1 MLKTITVLYI
11 LTILFSLSVF
21 AQTKITGKVTDQN
34 KSPLPGANIYIKDT
48 YDGATSEV
56 DGTFSFTTDETG
68 EAVLVVSYV
77 GYKSSETK
85 LTLDG
90 KTKNIDVVLE
100 EESTELGTVVIS
112 AGSFEASDEKKAVIL
127 RPLDI
132 VTTAGAEADIYSALK
147 TLPGTQQIGE
157 TEGLFVR
164 GGSASETKTIIDEM
178 IVQNPFFSKVPD
190 IPSRGRFSPFL
201 FKGTVFSTGGY
212 SAQYGEALSSVLV
225 LKTQDLAPKTQT
237 ALSLMILGFG
247 ASHVQRWENTSL
259 AFEGAYYNL
268 QPYVN
273 AFKQRTDWKDAPIG
287 TDFSMNLRHKTSD
300 TGMLKVFSSYSNGN
314 LSLYNLNLDDLVTK
328 EYFGSKNYNFFL
340 NANYREVFG
349 NDWAFFAGYS
359 FSDDNQKIDL
369 TSDKIVNDEKLNTA
383 KVTVSK
389 EIINKS
395 YILFGGE
402 ILNYNYDNSFITD
415 SSSFNNNLPE
425 TFAAGFVES
434 DIFITNDIALRIG
447 LRSEYSKLLDKT
459 NLAPRFSAAYRLG
472 EYDQL
477 NFAYGDFYE
486 TPGKEFLIF
495 SKDYDFEKATHYI
508 VNYQYLGDNITF
520 RIEAYYKNYSDLAK
534 GNDIVYPIFNVPPVS
549 PGSYG
554 KGYAKGIDIF
564 WRDRQSIDLT
574 DYWISYSY
582 LDTKR
587 DYRNYPKMAQP
598 TFATPHTF
606 SVVVKRWIPQI
617 ASSVGMTYSYA
628 TGRPYFNP
636 NNPDF
641 LGDKTKS
648 YQNLSFNISYLTN
661 VFNNFTVVYASL
673 DNLIGYNNI
682 YSYRYSS
689 NGSVRMPI
697 VAPALRSFFIG
708 MFISLGESNP
718 Y

>member
-1 MLKTITVLYI
+1 MLKTFTIFSI
-11 LTILFSLSVF
+11 LVISFSFSIF

-34 KSPLPGANIYIKDT
+34 NAPLPGANIYIKDS
-48 YDGATSEV
+48 YDGATSDA
-56 DGTFSFTTDETG
+56 DGKFSFISDETG
-68 EAVLVVSYV
+68 DAVLVVSFV
-77 GYKSSETK
+77 GYKSSETN

-90 KTKNIDVVLE
+90 KPKNVDVVLE
-100 EESTELGTVVIS
+100 ENSTELGTVVIS

-132 VTTAGAEADIYSALK
+132 VTTAGATADIYSALK
-147 TLPGTQQIGE
+147 TLPGAQQIGE

-178 IVQNPFFSKVPD
+178 IVQNPFYSKVPD

-201 FKGTVFSTGGY
+201 FKGTIFSTGGY
-212 SAQYGEALSSVLV
+212 SAQYGQALSSVLV
-225 LKTQDLAPKTQT
+225 LNTQDLAPKTQT
-237 ALSLMILGFG
+237 SLSLMILGLG
-247 ASHVQRWENTSL
+247 GSHVQRWENTSL
-259 AFEGAYYNL
+259 AVEANYYNL
-268 QPYVN
+268 SPYFD
-273 AFKQRTDWKDAPIG
+273 AFKQRTDWKQSPRGI
-287 TDFSMNLRHKTSD
+287 DFSTNLRQKTSD
-300 TGMLKVFSSYSNGN
+300 TGMLKVFSSYSNGD
-314 LSLYNLNLDDLVTK
+314 LSLYNLNLDDLITK
-328 EYFGSKNYNFFL
+328 EYFGSKDYNFFL

-369 TSDKIVNDEKLNTA
+369 TSEKIENDEKLNTA

-389 EIINKS
+389 EIIGKS

-402 ILNYNYDNSFITD
+402 ILNYNYK
-415 SSSFNNNLPE
+415 NNYNEFTSTLNE
-425 TFAAGFVES
+425 VFSAGFVET
-434 DIFITNDIALRIG
+434 DVFITNDIAVRLG

-459 NLAPRFSAAYRLG
+459 NFAPRFSAAYRLG
-472 EYDQL
+472 DYDQL
-477 NFAYGDFYE
+477 NFAYGNFYE

-495 SKDYDFEKATHYI
+495 TKNYEFEKSTHYI
-508 VNYQYLGDNITF
+508 ANYQYLGENITF
-520 RIEAYYKNYSDLAK
+520 RIEAYYKDYSDLAK
-534 GNDIVYPIFNVPPVS
+534 GNDFVYPTFDVPDTPY
-549 PGSYG
+549 GSYG
-554 KGYAKGIDIF
+554 RGYAKGIDIF
-564 WRDRQSIDLT
+564 WRDRQTFDLT

-587 DYRNYPKMAQP
+587 DYRNYPKLAQP

-606 SVVVKRWIPQI
+606 SVVVKRWVPQI
-617 ASSVGMTYSYA
+617 ASSVGVTYSYA

-641 LGDKTKS
+641 LGDRTKA

-689 NGSVRMPI
+689 DGSVRMPI
-697 VAPALRSFFIG
+697 VSPALRSFFIG

>member
-1 MLKTITVLYI
+1 MLKTIITFFYC
-11 LTILFSLSVF
+11 TILFSVSIT
-21 AQTKITGKVTDQN
+21 AQTKITGKITDQD
-34 KSPLPGANIYIKDT
+34 KVALPGANIYIKDT
-48 YDGATSEV
+48 YDGATSDV

-68 EAVLVVSYV
+68 DVVLVVSYV

-90 KTKNIDVVLE
+90 KTKSIDVILE

-132 VTTAGAEADIYSALK
+132 VTTAGAQADIYSALK

-237 ALSLMILGFG
+237 SLSLMILGLG
-247 ASHVQRWENTSL
+247 GSHVHRWENTSL
-259 AFEGAYYNL
+259 AVEANYFNL
-268 QPYVN
+268 SPYMN
-273 AFKQRTDWKDAPIG
+273 SFKQRIDWKNAPIG
-287 TDFSMNLRHKTSD
+287 INLSTNLRHKTSD
-300 TGMLKVFSSYSNGN
+300 TGMLKVFSSYSNGH
-314 LSLYNLNLDDLVTK
+314 LSLYNLNLDDLMTK

-349 NDWAFFAGYS
+349 KDWAFFAGYS

-369 TSDKIVNDEKLNTA
+369 TSDKIVNDEKLNTS

-389 EIINKS
+389 QIVDKS
-395 YILFGGE
+395 FILFGGE
-402 ILNYNYDNSFITD
+402 ILHYNYKNDFDEFSTKLNED
-415 SSSFNNNLPE
+415 YG
-425 TFAAGFVES
+425 AGFVES
-434 DIFITNDIALRIG
+434 DIFITNDIAVRVG
-447 LRSEYSKLLDKT
+447 LRSEYSKLLDKI
-459 NLAPRFSAAYRLG
+459 NLAPRISAAYRLG
-472 EYDQL
+472 EFDQL

-486 TPGKEFLIF
+486 TPSKEFLLF
-495 SKDYDFEKATHYI
+495 TKDFDYEKATHYI
-508 VNYQYLGDNITF
+508 ANYQYLGDNITF
-520 RIEAYYKNYSDLAK
+520 RVEVYYKNYADLAK
-534 GNDIVYPIFNVPPVS
+534 GNDFTYPTFDVPDVTY
-549 PGSYG
+549 GSYG
-554 KGYAKGIDIF
+554 RGYAKGIDIF
-564 WRDRQSIDLT
+564 WRDRQTFDLT

-587 DYRNYPKMAQP
+587 DYRNYPNLAQP

-606 SVVVKRWIPQI
+606 SIVVKRWVPQI
-617 ASSVGMTYSYA
+617 ASSIGITYSYA

-636 NNPDF
+636 NNQKF
-641 LGDKTKS
+641 LGDKTKDF
-648 YQNLSFNISYLTN
+648 QNLSFNISYLTN

-682 YSYRYSS
+682 YNYRYSS
-689 NGSVRMPI
+689 DGLVRMPI

>member
-1 MLKTITVLYI
+1 MLKTFTVSFI
-11 LTILFSLSVF
+11 LVILFSLSIF

-34 KSPLPGANIYIKDT
+34 NVPLPGANIYIKDS
-48 YDGATSEV
+48 YDGATSDA
-56 DGTFSFTTDETG
+56 DGKFSFISDETG
-68 EAVLVVSYV
+68 DAVLVVSYV
-77 GYKSSETK
+77 GYKSSETN

-90 KTKNIDVVLE
+90 KPKNVDVVLE
-100 EESTELGTVVIS
+100 ENSTELGTVVIS

-132 VTTAGAEADIYSALK
+132 VTTAGATADIYSALK
-147 TLPGTQQIGE
+147 TLPGAQQIGE

-178 IVQNPFFSKVPD
+178 IVQNPFYSKVPD

-201 FKGTVFSTGGY
+201 FKGTIFSTGGY
-212 SAQYGEALSSVLV
+212 SAQYGQALSSVLV
-225 LKTQDLAPKTQT
+225 LNTQDLAPKTQT
-237 ALSLMILGFG
+237 SLSLMILGLG
-247 ASHVQRWENTSL
+247 GSRVQRWENTSL
-259 AFEGAYYNL
+259 AVEANYYNL
-268 QPYVN
+268 SPYFD
-273 AFKQRTDWKDAPIG
+273 AFKQRTDWKQSPRGI
-287 TDFSMNLRHKTSD
+287 DFSTNLRQKTSD
-300 TGMLKVFSSYSNGN
+300 TGMLKVFSSYSNGD
-314 LSLYNLNLDDLVTK
+314 LSLFNLNLDDLVTK
-328 EYFGSKNYNFFL
+328 EYFGSKDYNFFL

-389 EIINKS
+389 EIIGKS

-402 ILNYNYDNSFITD
+402 ILNYNYKNN
-415 SSSFNNNLPE
+415 FNEFTSTLNE
-425 TFAAGFVES
+425 VFSAGFVET
-434 DIFITNDIALRIG
+434 DVFITNDIAVRLG

-459 NLAPRFSAAYRLG
+459 NFAPRFSAAYRLG
-472 EYDQL
+472 DYDQL
-477 NFAYGDFYE
+477 NFAYGNFYE

-495 SKDYDFEKATHYI
+495 TKNYEFEKSTHYI
-508 VNYQYLGDNITF
+508 ANYQYLGENITF
-520 RIEAYYKNYSDLAK
+520 RIEAYYKDYSDLAK
-534 GNDIVYPIFNVPPVS
+534 GNDFVYPTFDVPDTPY
-549 PGSYG
+549 GSYG
-554 KGYAKGIDIF
+554 RGYAKGIDIF
-564 WRDRQSIDLT
+564 WRDRQTFDLT

-587 DYRNYPKMAQP
+587 DYRNYPKLVQP

-606 SVVVKRWIPQI
+606 SVVVKRWVPQI
-617 ASSVGMTYSYA
+617 ASSIGVTYSYA

-641 LGDKTKS
+641 LGDRTKA

-689 NGSVRMPI
+689 DGSVRMPI
-697 VAPALRSFFIG
+697 VSPALRSFFIG